1 MADEKVGYF
10 NTTYGMY
17 RAMEDIL
24 MSIFPLDFDEKDKD
38 GKWKVVVFLS
48 GEAGTRRA
56 QFMENTNIEQVEA
69 LLNSSVGKNAVVNLM
84 MGRLIMLIIKGRLGM
99 EEYDKRF
106 NLFRVSSNGPEG
118 IDIGFLCRN
127 VDMIDEIVVAG
138 VPTVIITLHSLV
150 TQLVDEIEN
159 HGRPDGDEMDKL

>member
-1 MADEKVGYF
+1 
-10 NTTYGMY
+10 MY